1 MANILRRLRRSSKKA
16 AKFRFTVT
24 LQELQLYTD
33 EKWKPE
39 NLVVSFVHR
48 RRKVSSK
55 ERRWEQSYSDVNKC
69 VIMWPEQMTENVDI
83 LTTLYRTPDD
93 DTFEDKEWTIVIE
106 ELTAKGKRKAI
117 AAVPINVRLFILD
130 LPEHKSELKLKL
142 RPLSPHLKMCSLIIL
157 LGSTLISEVSGDDV
171 SVSSSAAASF
181 VEKVPVPED
190 EVDASVRDPR
200 TAAAIQ
206 QIDSTA
212 TKIKEWANEKKE
224 ASPAVPAHRK
234 PSEESGELAKIRPQW
249 RVSAEEEKSSQQAS
263 APTPTAPAAP
273 IATNRHSRSS
283 RASTEEKT
291 ATTTEFRVDSYS
303 RPVPVATP
311 ISATPSYLQSGSMH
325 RGRSNSPRAPSRDAV
340 PQPVSG
346 ETLLSWCQ
354 RVTNGYSHVK
364 INDFTK
370 SWKNGLGLCAILHT
384 YHPELIGDY
393 ESLDISNNMSGQ
405 KENVQKALDAMSM
418 MGLTDIP
425 TVDMFI
431 TPDRK
436 QIELLLQRLRRVFEG
451 CEDGSTPA
459 SASDHRISRT
469 FGMTETEEKVVAMI
483 AELRNKKDLEDAVD
497 YTNIP
502 DQVEAPVTP
511 QLASRNPALNQ
522 PIDDDD
528 DDAETSNMRFERSNV
543 SITMVTPGVGTIRAS
558 NRASPSKRDEL
569 RQRAREMLE
578 KSTTNQSATPNSRKG
593 SDEERRREEVR
604 RLLNE
609 KQSTAIPSTSSSP
622 YPTFR
627 RINGSN
633 TDLRRI
639 DDPND
644 TPHVPA
650 IGRRTNGNRVNCLSN
665 VYQDKTSN
673 FQSHRHISFSSLF
686 FFLFSI
692 TIVFI
697 LYMLCSSSRV
707 VLTLQNDPATPSTF
721 DRVKRYGSMRSAEL
735 KESLQLMAKQ
745 YGYMGND
752 YELSS
757 QDAPATPSK
766 KFSSQWEK
774 DVDDV
779 EGTAQEL
786 VRIDERISDITRQA
800 ESIQDKIRETE
811 VGSSEE
817 EMLTASYLQLTNER
831 NTLVHR
837 QEYYN
842 IIETIRPTIAEIED
856 LTRQID
862 EITQIA
868 DDFPRSD
875 ENKRAT
881 DKLMEEYS
889 NAMKTKSN
897 LVRKLFATEEEIEE
911 DSDRLKNLTLDR
923 ATRFVRGIDQPVSAS
938 KRLIQWWRR

>member
-1 MANILRRLRRSSKKA
+1 MAGILRRLRRSSKKA

-24 LQELQLYTD
+24 LQELQIYTD
-33 EKWKPE
+33 DSWKPE
-39 NLVVSFVHR
+39 NLIVSFVHR

-55 ERRWEQSYSDVNKC
+55 ERKWEQSYSDANKC

-83 LTTLYRTPDD
+83 LTTLYRIPDD
-93 DTFEDKEWTIVIE
+93 DQYEDKEWTIVIE

-142 RPLSPHLKMCSLIIL
+142 RPLSPHLKSCSLIIL
-157 LGSTLISEVSGDDV
+157 LGSSLISEVSGDDV
-171 SVSSSAAASF
+171 SVTSSAATSF
-181 VEKVPVPED
+181 VEKVPVTD
-190 EVDASVRDPR
+190 EVDASVNNAR
-200 TAAAIQ
+200 TAAARQ
-206 QIDSTA
+206 QIESTA
-212 TKIKEWANEKKE
+212 TKIKEWAKE
-224 ASPAVPAHRK
+224 DKESAPAVPEHRT
-234 PSEESGELAKIRPQW
+234 PSGESGEAAKIRPQW
-249 RVSAEEEKSSQQAS
+249 RVSAEEEKSAQQ
-263 APTPTAPAAP
+263 TPVPAP

-291 ATTTEFRVDSYS
+291 STTTEFRVDSHS
-303 RPVPVATP
+303 RPVPVTTP
-311 ISATPSYLQSGSMH
+311 LTATPSYLQSGTMS

-340 PQPVSG
+340 PQPVTG

-364 INDFTK
+364 IADFTK
-370 SWKNGLGLCAILHT
+370 SWKNGLALCSILHT
-384 YHPELIGDY
+384 YRPDLIGDY
-393 ESLDISNNMSGQ
+393 ESLDISNNMPGQ
-405 KENVQKALDAMSM
+405 ISNVQKALDALSM
-418 MGLTDIP
+418 MGITDIP
-425 TVDMFI
+425 TVDMFL
-431 TPDRK
+431 TPDKK
-436 QIELLLQRLRRVFEG
+436 QIELLLQRLRRIFEG

-469 FGMTETEEKVVAMI
+469 FGITETEEKVVAMI

-497 YTNIP
+497 YSNIP
-502 DQVEAPVTP
+502 DEVPSTP
-511 QLASRNPALNQ
+511 QFASQNKSLNQ

-528 DDAETSNMRFERSNV
+528 DETETSNMQFERSNV
-543 SITMVTPGVGTIRAS
+543 RLTMVTPGVGTYRAS

-578 KSTTNQSATPNSRKG
+578 KTATPSATPNSRKG

-609 KQSTAIPSTSSSP
+609 KQQSTAIPSTSSSP

-627 RINGSN
+627 RLNGSN

-644 TPHVPA
+644 TPHIPA
-650 IGRRTNGNRVNCLSN
+650 IGRRTNGNGNR
-665 VYQDKTSN
+665 
-673 FQSHRHISFSSLF
+673 FFSVLF
-686 FFLFSI
+686 FYYIINTFLFVVLF
-692 TIVFI
+692 T
-697 LYMLCSSSRV
+697 RV
-707 VLTLQNDPATPSTF
+707 VLTLQNDPPTPLSSSTF

-745 YGYMGND
+745 YGYLGND
-752 YELSS
+752 FEQSS
-757 QDAPATPSK
+757 QDALATPSK

-786 VRIDERISDITRQA
+786 VRIDERISDITAQA
-800 ESIQDKIRETE
+800 DVIQDKIRETE

-817 EMLTASYLQLTNER
+817 EMLTSSYLQLTNER

-842 IIETIRPTIAEIED
+842 IIETIRQTTAEIEE
-856 LTRQID
+856 LRQQID
-862 EITQIA
+862 QVTQVA

-875 ENKRAT
+875 ENKSAM
-881 DKLMEEYS
+881 DKLMEQYS

-897 LVRKLFATEEEIEE
+897 LVQKLFATEEEIEE

>member
-1 MANILRRLRRSSKKA
+1 MAGILRRLRRSSKKA

-234 PSEESGELAKIRPQW
+234 PSEESGEPAKIRPQW

-483 AELRNKKDLEDAVD
+483 AEIRNKKDLEDAVD

-511 QLASRNPALNQ
+511 QLASRNSALNQ

-639 DDPND
+639 ELDVHKFKKRDPSPTLVRKQYDPND

-650 IGRRTNGNRVNCLSN
+650 IGRRTNGNR
-665 VYQDKTSN
+665 
-673 FQSHRHISFSSLF
+673 
-686 FFLFSI
+686 
-692 TIVFI
+692 
-697 LYMLCSSSRV
+697 
-707 VLTLQNDPATPSTF
+707 NDPATPSTF

>member
-1 MANILRRLRRSSKKA
+1 
-16 AKFRFTVT
+16 
-24 LQELQLYTD
+24 
-33 EKWKPE
+33 
-39 NLVVSFVHR
+39 
-48 RRKVSSK
+48 
-55 ERRWEQSYSDVNKC
+55 
-69 VIMWPEQMTENVDI
+69 WPEQMTENVDI

-212 TKIKEWANEKKE
+212 TKIKEWANENKE

-609 KQSTAIPSTSSSP
+609 KQSTELDVHKFKKRDPS
-622 YPTFR
+622 PTLVR
-627 RINGSN
+627 KQY
-633 TDLRRI
+633 
-639 DDPND
+639 DPND

-650 IGRRTNGNRVNCLSN
+650 IGRRTNGNR
-665 VYQDKTSN
+665 
-673 FQSHRHISFSSLF
+673 
-686 FFLFSI
+686 
-692 TIVFI
+692 
-697 LYMLCSSSRV
+697 
-707 VLTLQNDPATPSTF
+707 NDPATPSTF

-911 DSDRLKNLTLDR
+911 DSDRLK
-923 ATRFVRGIDQPVSAS
+923 
-938 KRLIQWWRR
+938 

>member
-1 MANILRRLRRSSKKA
+1 MAGILRRLRRSSKKA

-24 LQELQLYTD
+24 LQELQIYTD
-33 EKWKPE
+33 DSWKPE
-39 NLVVSFVHR
+39 NLIVSFVHR

-55 ERRWEQSYSDVNKC
+55 ERKWEQSYSDANKC

-83 LTTLYRTPDD
+83 LTTLYRIPDD
-93 DTFEDKEWTIVIE
+93 DQYEDKEWTIVIE

-142 RPLSPHLKMCSLIIL
+142 RPLSPHLKSCSLIIV
-157 LGSTLISEVSGDDV
+157 LGSSLISEVSGDDV
-171 SVSSSAAASF
+171 SVTSSAATSF
-181 VEKVPVPED
+181 VEKVPVTD
-190 EVDASVRDPR
+190 EVDASVNNAR
-200 TAAAIQ
+200 TAAARQ
-206 QIDSTA
+206 QIESTA
-212 TKIKEWANEKKE
+212 TKIKEWAKE
-224 ASPAVPAHRK
+224 DKESAPAVPEHRT
-234 PSEESGELAKIRPQW
+234 PSGESGEAAKKNFFSCFLCTLRYLYIRVIVVRPQW
-249 RVSAEEEKSSQQAS
+249 RVSAEEEKSAQQ
-263 APTPTAPAAP
+263 TPVPAP

-291 ATTTEFRVDSYS
+291 STTAEFRVDSHS
-303 RPVPVATP
+303 RPVPVTTP
-311 ISATPSYLQSGSMH
+311 LTATPSYLQSGTMS

-340 PQPVSG
+340 PQPVTG

-364 INDFTK
+364 IADFTK
-370 SWKNGLGLCAILHT
+370 SWKNGLALCSILHT
-384 YHPELIGDY
+384 YRPDLIGNY

-405 KENVQKALDAMSM
+405 ISNVQKALDTLSM
-418 MGLTDIP
+418 MGITDIP
-425 TVDMFI
+425 TVDMFL
-431 TPDRK
+431 TPDKK
-436 QIELLLQRLRRVFEG
+436 QIELLLQRLRRIFEG

-469 FGMTETEEKVVAMI
+469 FGITETEEKKMLSITA
-483 AELRNKKDLEDAVD
+483 
-497 YTNIP
+497 NIP
-502 DQVEAPVTP
+502 DEVPSTP
-511 QLASRNPALNQ
+511 QLASQNKYLNQ

-528 DDAETSNMRFERSNV
+528 DETETSNMQFERSNV
-543 SITMVTPGVGTIRAS
+543 RLTMVTPGVGTYRAS

-578 KSTTNQSATPNSRKG
+578 KTATPSVTPNSRKG

-609 KQSTAIPSTSSSP
+609 KQQSTAIPSTSSSP

-627 RINGSN
+627 RLNGSN

-639 DDPND
+639 GKRGWTTTLVRNEYRDDPDD
-644 TPHVPA
+644 TAHIPA
-650 IGRRTNGNRVNCLSN
+650 IRQENEWKWKSGE
-665 VYQDKTSN
+665 
-673 FQSHRHISFSSLF
+673 FFSVLF
-686 FFLFSI
+686 FYYIINTFLFVVLF
-692 TIVFI
+692 T
-697 LYMLCSSSRV
+697 RV
-707 VLTLQNDPATPSTF
+707 VLTLQNDPPTPLSSSTF

-745 YGYMGND
+745 YGYLGND
-752 YELSS
+752 FEQSS
-757 QDAPATPSK
+757 QDALATPSK

-786 VRIDERISDITRQA
+786 VRIDERISDITAQA
-800 ESIQDKIRETE
+800 DVIQDKIRETE

-817 EMLTASYLQLTNER
+817 EMLTSSYLQLTNER

-842 IIETIRPTIAEIED
+842 IIETIRQTTAEIEE
-856 LTRQID
+856 LRQQID
-862 EITQIA
+862 QVTQVA

-875 ENKRAT
+875 ENKSAT
-881 DKLMEEYS
+881 DKLMEQYS

-897 LVRKLFATEEEIEE
+897 LVQKLFATEEEIEE

>member
-1 MANILRRLRRSSKKA
+1 MAGILRRLRRSSKKA

-55 ERRWEQSYSDVNKC
+55 ERKWEQSYSDANKC

-83 LTTLYRTPDD
+83 LTTLYRIQDD

-106 ELTAKGKRKAI
+106 ELNSKGKRKSI

-130 LPEHKSELKLKL
+130 LPDHKSELKLKL
-142 RPLSPHLKMCSLIIL
+142 RPLSPHLKSCSLIIL
-157 LGSTLISEVSGDDV
+157 LGSTLISEVSAGDDV
-171 SVSSSAAASF
+171 SITSSAANSSF
-181 VEKVPVPED
+181 VEKTPVTD
-190 EVDASVRDPR
+190 ETDATSDVR
-200 TAAAIQ
+200 AARQ

-212 TKIKEWANEKKE
+212 IKIKEWAKEKKE
-224 ASPAVPAHRK
+224 EEPPVIPSHRK
-234 PSEESGELAKIRPQW
+234 PSEEGGEPGKVRPQW
-249 RVSAEEEKSSQQAS
+249 RVSAEEEQRTSGPTTPSS
-263 APTPTAPAAP
+263 APAVPAP
-273 IATNRHSRSS
+273 ITTNRHSRSS

-291 ATTTEFRVDSYS
+291 TTEFRVDAHS
-303 RPVPVATP
+303 RPIPVTEMTPIRATP
-311 ISATPSYLQSGSMH
+311 AYLSGGSMS
-325 RGRSNSPRAPSRDAV
+325 RGRSHSPRAPSRDAV

-364 INDFTK
+364 IRDFTK
-370 SWKNGLGLCAILHT
+370 SWANGLALCAVIHT
-384 YHPELIGDY
+384 YRPELIGDY
-393 ESLDISNNMSGQ
+393 ESLDISNSLTDQ
-405 KENVQKALDAMSM
+405 KSNIQKGLDAASM

-425 TVDMFI
+425 TVYSFV

-436 QIELLLQRLRRVFEG
+436 DIERLLHALRRIFEG
-451 CEDGSTPA
+451 FEDGTTPA
-459 SASDHRISRT
+459 SLSDHRISRT
-469 FGMTETEEKVVAMI
+469 FAINEMEQKVVAEI
-483 AELRNKKDLEDAVD
+483 AELRNQKDLEDAVD
-497 YTNIP
+497 YSKVP
-502 DQVEAPVTP
+502 EEVAPPPVTP
-511 QLASRNPALNQ
+511 IQLASRNAALNQ
-522 PIDDDD
+522 PIDGDDD
-528 DDAETSNMRFERSNV
+528 DETASMGFERSNV
-543 SITMVTPGVGTIRAS
+543 RLTMVTPGVGTYRSS

-578 KSTTNQSATPNSRKG
+578 KSSAAGGNSNQITSTPNGRKG

-604 RLLNE
+604 RLLDE
-609 KQSTAIPSTSSSP
+609 KKSTAIPSTSSSP
-622 YPTFR
+622 YPQFR
-627 RINGSN
+627 RLNGSN
-633 TDLRRI
+633 TDLRPI

-650 IGRRTNGNRVNCLSN
+650 IGRRTNGNRT
-665 VYQDKTSN
+665 DAPPPP
-673 FQSHRHISFSSLF
+673 
-686 FFLFSI
+686 
-692 TIVFI
+692 
-697 LYMLCSSSRV
+697 
-707 VLTLQNDPATPSTF
+707 PAPSTF

-745 YGYMGND
+745 YGYMGAD
-752 YELSS
+752 FESQSS
-757 QDAPATPSK
+757 QDALSTPSK

-779 EGTAQEL
+779 QGTAQEL
-786 VRIDERISDITRQA
+786 VRIDERISDITAQA
-800 ESIQDKIRETE
+800 DVIQNKIRETE

-817 EMLTASYLQLTNER
+817 EQLTNSYLQLTNER

-842 IIETIRPTIAEIED
+842 IIETIRQTTSEIDE
-856 LTRQID
+856 LRRQID
-862 EITQIA
+862 EVTQIA
-868 DDFPRSD
+868 DDIPRTN
-875 ENKRAT
+875 ETKTAT
-881 DKLMEEYS
+881 DRLMERLS
-889 NAMKTKSN
+889 DAMKMKSN
-897 LVRKLFATEEEIEE
+897 LVQKLFATEEEIEE
-911 DSDRLKNLTLDR
+911 DTDRLKNLTLDR